1 VGRFCRGPHLRS
13 FLAQFQELAPTLE
26 SVTIKVLFFA
36 AIREIVGQD
45 QMTLVVPEG
54 VTTVRGL
61 GTHLERTVA
70 GLSGRLG
77 ALRWAKNEEFV
88 DLDAPLE
95 DGDVVALIPPVAGGS
110 R

>member
-1 VGRFCRGPHLRS
+1 LGS

-26 SVTIKVLFFA
+26 GVTITVLFFA
-36 AIREIVGQD
+36 AIREIVGRD
-45 QMTLVVPEG
+45 QMTLEVPEG

-77 ALRWAKNEEFV
+77 VLRWAKNEEFV